1 MQGVLIIIPAC
12 ICWFESCRPIE
23 KLRKKEWKA
32 FWKDCYTKGIALFLP
47 ILGTLSYLLINK
59 KVAGDAFAFTG
70 YQRKYWYHG
79 YMYIGKAVKN
89 HLSHCF
95 TNGISMTTFSMF
107 IPQMLFFI
115 LAIVLC
121 YYAFNKMDNMLV
133 CYLLAFTVVSY
144 SLDWLISGS
153 RYMLTALPMW
163 IILALICEKHE
174 WIKKAIYVLS
184 PALMGIYYVGYLFM
198 KQIM

>member
-1 MQGVLIIIPAC
+1 
-12 ICWFESCRPIE
+12 
-23 KLRKKEWKA
+23 
-32 FWKDCYTKGIALFLP
+32 
-47 ILGTLSYLLINK
+47 
-59 KVAGDAFAFTG
+59 
-70 YQRKYWYHG
+70 
-79 YMYIGKAVKN
+79 
-89 HLSHCF
+89 
-95 TNGISMTTFSMF
+95 MTTFSMF
-107 IPQMLFFI
+107 IPQILFFI

-174 WIKKAIYVLS
+174 WIKKVIFCFPQSV
-184 PALMGIYYVGYLFM
+184 V
-198 KQIM
+198 